1 MGRQVVIFEDDRV
14 CDLYP
19 LTLTRPAFD
28 LACGCASLGAK
39 TVAALDLAAG
49 RVAALGGC
57 SIWFHARDYLR
68 DTVSCTAAG
77 SSGRK
82 FVKSFGDLCRGE
94 SLVTLINARLVSRE
108 GAFDDLDFNWIGKYL
123 VGDAVAVAN
132 LPKDRVERLSGYT
145 GVALGQTAF
154 ADLPSRPL
162 QAAMAEN
169 PWDLV
174 ARNADEIVSDFRRLG
189 GSGIGSDLGPGVHLV
204 NETAIRMGRD
214 VALSPGVVV
223 DASSGPVNIEAGVT
237 VMANAGLCGPLHLGA
252 NAIIKMGATIY
263 GGTSVGQVSKVGGE
277 VAESI
282 VAGYSNK
289 QHQGFLGH
297 SYLGE
302 WVNIGAG
309 TDTSD
314 MKNNYSTVR
323 VRVAGKLADSGRLF
337 LGLVMGDHS
346 KSGIGTTFGAG
357 TTVGVCSNIFGAGY
371 PPKDVPSFAWGGASQ
386 FVEHRLAAALETARR
401 VMARRGVTLGGT
413 GEEILRAVFTS
424 TADERGVFLRR

>member
-1 MGRQVVIFEDDRV
+1 
-14 CDLYP
+14 
-19 LTLTRPAFD
+19 
-28 LACGCASLGAK
+28 
-39 TVAALDLAAG
+39 
-49 RVAALGGC
+49 
-57 SIWFHARDYLR
+57 
-68 DTVSCTAAG
+68 
-77 SSGRK
+77 
-82 FVKSFGDLCRGE
+82 
-94 SLVTLINARLVSRE
+94 
-108 GAFDDLDFNWIGKYL
+108 
-123 VGDAVAVAN
+123 
-132 LPKDRVERLSGYT
+132 
-145 GVALGQTAF
+145 
-154 ADLPSRPL
+154 
-162 QAAMAEN
+162 
-169 PWDLV
+169 
-174 ARNADEIVSDFRRLG
+174 
-189 GSGIGSDLGPGVHLV
+189 
-204 NETAIRMGRD
+204 MGRD

-223 DASSGPVNIEAGVT
+223 DASSGPVNIEAGVK